1 MTGPL
6 DDVGEEGGSTL
17 VAEYEQLRSAALGTT
32 ATGWSGRGL
41 AVFVRRGLAAWM
53 HVAGAVRSSSG
64 ASSPPPS
71 SSGAITAVPEVAAPE
86 MVTILT
92 RMVLAASP
100 RRTV

>member
-1 MTGPL
+1 MTGPTH
-6 DDVGEEGGSTL
+6 DVGGEGGSTL

-41 AVFVRRGLAAWM
+41 AVLVGRGLAAWM
-53 HVAGAVRSSSG
+53 QAAYAVP
-64 ASSPPPS
+64 SSPPSPS
-71 SSGAITAVPEVAAPE
+71 ASCPVTAVPEVAAPE

-100 RRTV
+100 RRTS